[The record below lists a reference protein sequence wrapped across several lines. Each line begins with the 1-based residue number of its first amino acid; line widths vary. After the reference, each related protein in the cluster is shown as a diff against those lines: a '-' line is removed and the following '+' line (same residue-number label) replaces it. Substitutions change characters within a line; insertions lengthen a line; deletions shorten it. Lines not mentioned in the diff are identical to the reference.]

1 MSYNIIVGGSE
12 VSSVPMTF
20 CQRWVLEPVLGPR
33 GSKLIHRAEVQSFPQ
48 GLSQAVHC
56 SRSPQ
61 TQLLVCGDVGRER
74 QDEGISETWES
85 VYTG

>member
-1 MSYNIIVGGSE
+1 M
-12 VSSVPMTF
+12 SSVPMTL

-33 GSKLIHRAEVQSFPQ
+33 GSKRIHRAEVQGFPQ
-48 GLSQAVHC
+48 GPSQAVHC

-61 TQLLVCGDVGRER
+61 TQQLVCGDVGPER